1 MMRTIVLGNTGIEV
15 SAVGLGAM
23 HLSLKERPDRED
35 AVRVIHRALDLG
47 ITFIDTAD
55 AYCRDESDKHH
66 NERLVRE
73 ALDSYAGATERVRVA
88 TKGGL
93 MRYGGQWPRNGDPDH
108 IRRTIRESVEALG
121 GAPIFLW
128 QHHAPDPDVP
138 VTRSLQPVRE
148 AVDEGLI
155 RYVGVS
161 NYSVDHLEHARDV
174 VDLVSVQNQYSLWHR
189 KPERDGTLEY
199 CEQHSLTFLPWGPLG
214 GKNRAKAFSRYDELM
229 DVADSH
235 GTSPQVV
242 ALAWLRHKS
251 AQILPIPGASRPES
265 IEDSARAAEV
275 DLTADEAARIEEAI
289 DADVRMSR

>member
-1 MMRTIVLGNTGIEV
+1 MMKTIELGKTGIDV

-23 HLSLKERPDRED
+23 HLSLKGRPERED
-35 AVRVIHRALDLG
+35 AVQVIHRALDLG

-66 NERLVRE
+66 NEHLVRE
-73 ALDSYAGATERVRVA
+73 ALDTYTGDTASVHVA

-93 MRYGGQWPRNGDPDH
+93 MRYGGEWPRNGDPDH
-108 IRRTIRESVEALG
+108 LRRTIRESVEALG

-155 RYVGVS
+155 KLVGVS
-161 NYSVDHLEHARDV
+161 NYSVEHLERAREIVDV
-174 VDLVSVQNQYSLWHR
+174 VSVQNQYSLWHR
-189 KPERDGTLEY
+189 NPERDGTLEY

-214 GKNRAKAFSRYDELM
+214 GKNRAKAFSRYEGLKS
-229 DVADSH
+229 VAGAR

-251 AQILPIPGASRPES
+251 PRILPIPGASIPES
-265 IEDSARAAEV
+265 IEDSARAAEIE
-275 DLTADEAARIEEAI
+275 LTADEAARIEEAI
-289 DADVRMSR
+289 DAEARMAR